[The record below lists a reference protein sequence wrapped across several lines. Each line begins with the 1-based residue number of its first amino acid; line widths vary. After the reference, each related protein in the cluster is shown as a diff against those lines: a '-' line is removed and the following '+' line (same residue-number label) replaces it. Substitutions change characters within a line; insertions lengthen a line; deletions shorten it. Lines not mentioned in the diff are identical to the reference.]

1 MSTPPE
7 FPTEEPSATPAA
19 LAPWATRALGWL
31 VDYGPVFLVN
41 LIVFRST
48 FASVLVGLAGLAYWL
63 YLGHL
68 DGVTGQT
75 PGKAMMGIRV
85 VNQQGDLIGSG
96 SGIARKVSHV
106 VDSIICGLG
115 WFLPLVD
122 SKRQTI
128 ADKIMTTYVVEGL
141 EKAPFS
147 VDLWTPPKAEA

>member
-1 MSTPPE
+1 M
-7 FPTEEPSATPAA
+7 
-19 LAPWATRALGWL
+19 GWL
-31 VDYGPVFLVN
+31 VDYGPVFIVN
-41 LIVFRST
+41 LLVFRST
-48 FASVLVGLAGLAYWL
+48 FATTLIGLAGLAYWL

-85 VNQQGDLIGSG
+85 VNQQGELIGSG
-96 SGIARKVSHV
+96 SGIARKVAHL
-106 VDSIICGLG
+106 VDSIVCMLG

-128 ADKIMTTYVVEGL
+128 ADKIMSTYVVEGL

-147 VDLWTPPKAEA
+147 VDLWMPPKTES